1 MDEIAIGLGLLVAGA
16 VIVFVGWPWW
26 AGRKNFQAEL
36 RPENRPL
43 RNAQD
48 ETLANRRETV
58 LNALRD
64 LDFDHAVGKVTAE
77 DYGPLRQALL
87 FEAANIIAQ
96 LDSKRA
102 AAETELDTYIEVD
115 RSAVHPPQPAN
126 NGSCPACGQAARPG
140 AFYCTTCGTRLPLTC
155 PKCGQIIHSAD
166 RFCPSCGTEV
176 VSELFPKMERA
187 T

>member
-1 MDEIAIGLGLLVAGA
+1 LLVAGA

-26 AGRKNFQAEL
+26 AARKNFQAEL

-48 ETLANRRETV
+48 ETLANRHEAV

-77 DYGPLRQALL
+77 DCGLLRQTLL
-87 FEAANIIAQ
+87 VEAANIIAQ

-115 RSAVHPPQPAN
+115 RSAVHPPQPVSN
-126 NGSCPACGQAARPG
+126 DSCPACGRVARPG
-140 AFYCTTCGTRLPLTC
+140 AFYCTACGTRLPLTYL
-155 PKCGQIIHSAD
+155 SA
-166 RFCPSCGTEV
+166 GK
-176 VSELFPKMERA
+176 L
-187 T
+187 